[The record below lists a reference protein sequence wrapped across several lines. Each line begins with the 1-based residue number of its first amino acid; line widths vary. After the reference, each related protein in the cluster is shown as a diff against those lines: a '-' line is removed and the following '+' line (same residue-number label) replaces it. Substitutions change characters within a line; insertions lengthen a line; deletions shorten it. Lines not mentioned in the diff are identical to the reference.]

1 MEVMLNNLQNTGIL
15 AAMLLLASS
24 TVVAPIQ
31 SSADTPETAAKR
43 VESVL
48 TELESREKEND
59 RQSRTYVLVETDMNA
74 YLASEIAKR
83 ERKDVEHLSVKM
95 NDENRFITLLTVNLD
110 NVDIKADGM
119 TKTLFRTFLRG
130 TQTIEMDGKLTTDKG
145 KGTYEVQSAT
155 MNGVPLPATLVNA
168 IISAVGKQ
176 QDPPFDPT
184 EPFDLP
190 YKIQTIVVS
199 SGKTTIKT

>member
-1 MEVMLNNLQNTGIL
+1 
-15 AAMLLLASS
+15 MLLLGSS

-31 SSADTPETAAKR
+31 SSADTPEAAAKR

-48 TELESREKEND
+48 TELENREKEKD
-59 RQSRTYVLVETDMNA
+59 QPSRTYVLAEPDMNA

-95 NDENRFITLLTVNLD
+95 NDQNRFITSLTVNLD
-110 NVDIKADGM
+110 KVDIKADSM

-145 KGTYEVQSAT
+145 KGTYEVQSAS

-168 IISAVGKQ
+168 ILSAVGKQ

-190 YKIQTIVVS
+190 YKIQSITVS
-199 SGKTTIKT
+199 SGKATIKT

>member
-1 MEVMLNNLQNTGIL
+1 MLNNWQNTGIL
-15 AAMLLLASS
+15 AAMLLLGSS

-110 NVDIKADGM
+110 KVDIKADGM